1 MRGLTGRLVV
11 VAVLLVAAVACGNQS
26 RDGFPPGLPLRPVGQ
41 IRLPGDNSRFDDASL
56 DGDRGL
62 LFIAHQGDSEVVEVD
77 LNAQRV
83 VRTIPNLAAVHGV
96 LAIGAL
102 NRVYATATR
111 VNQVVAIDEK
121 TGNELGRA
129 PTGAYPGGLAYDSRR
144 GAIWTTNLKDGTET
158 VLDAATLHVRA
169 TVDVGGDVGNVAYDP
184 GSDRMLVAMR
194 SRDELAVID
203 PGAMTVVRRVALPDC
218 DSPHGL
224 AIDQQH
230 ELVFVGCYN
239 NATLLIVDQ
248 SSWRIVGTA
257 PVGQGPDVLAY
268 DTVARRVY
276 VAAESGILAVLVL
289 HDSTVAV
296 IRSDHLADD
305 AHVVVIDPRT
315 HRSYY
320 PAPGGPSGPVLLEY
334 EAT

>member
-1 MRGLTGRLVV
+1 
-11 VAVLLVAAVACGNQS
+11 
-26 RDGFPPGLPLRPVGQ
+26 
-41 IRLPGDNSRFDDASL
+41 
-56 DGDRGL
+56 
-62 LFIAHQGDSEVVEVD
+62 
-77 LNAQRV
+77 
-83 VRTIPNLAAVHGV
+83 
-96 LAIGAL
+96 
-102 NRVYATATR
+102 
-111 VNQVVAIDEK
+111 
-121 TGNELGRA
+121 
-129 PTGAYPGGLAYDSRR
+129 
-144 GAIWTTNLKDGTET
+144 
-158 VLDAATLHVRA
+158 
-169 TVDVGGDVGNVAYDP
+169 
-184 GSDRMLVAMR
+184 MR